1 MTSIEIYKIAQL
13 YDYKMKL
20 TNGMKNYIFDK
31 ARDFAINF
39 CDKNFSIYEE
49 DIVKSLISKNI
60 LTKFDLSTGLLNIS
74 RERYEETINFITEY
88 YSSNVVEFMEI
99 ILNDNSKWHSAY
111 DLLKTL
117 DDWIVIYQFIS
128 FAKLYDLCT
137 VHSQF

>member
-20 TNGMKNYIFDK
+20 TNGMKNYTFDK
-31 ARDFAINF
+31 ARDFAIKF
-39 CDKNFSIYEE
+39 CDKNFSLYEE

-60 LTKFDLSTGLLNIS
+60 LTKFDLSSGLLNINK
-74 RERYEETINFITEY
+74 ERYDETINFITEH

-117 DDWIVIYQFIS
+117 DDWIVVYQFIS
-128 FAKLYDLCT
+128 FARLFNELN
-137 VHSQF
+137 

>member
-20 TNGMKNYIFDK
+20 TNGMKNYTFDK
-31 ARDFAINF
+31 ARDFAIKF

-60 LTKFDLSTGLLNIS
+60 LTKFDLSSGLLNINK
-74 RERYEETINFITEY
+74 ERYDETINFITEH

-99 ILNDNSKWHSAY
+99 ILNDNSKWYSAY

-117 DDWIVIYQFIS
+117 DDWIVVYQFIS
-128 FAKLYDLCT
+128 FARLFNSLN
-137 VHSQF
+137 

>member
-20 TNGMKNYIFDK
+20 TNGMKNYTFDK
-31 ARDFAINF
+31 ARDFAIKF

-60 LTKFDLSTGLLNIS
+60 LTKFDLSTGLLNINK
-74 RERYEETINFITEY
+74 ERYDETINFITEH
-88 YSSNVVEFMEI
+88 YSSNVVQFMEI

-128 FAKLYDLCT
+128 FARFFNSLN
-137 VHSQF
+137 

>member
-13 YDYKMKL
+13 YDCKMKL
-20 TNGMKNYIFDK
+20 TNGMKNYTFDK
-31 ARDFAINF
+31 ARDFAIKF

-60 LTKFDLSTGLLNIS
+60 LTKFDLSTGLLNINK
-74 RERYEETINFITEY
+74 ERYEETINFITEY

-117 DDWIVIYQFIS
+117 DDWIVVYQFIS
-128 FAKLYDLCT
+128 FARLFNSLN
-137 VHSQF
+137 

>member
-20 TNGMKNYIFDK
+20 TNGMKNYTFDK
-31 ARDFAINF
+31 ARDFAIKF

-60 LTKFDLSTGLLNIS
+60 LTKFDLSTGLLNINK
-74 RERYEETINFITEY
+74 ERYEETINFITEH

-117 DDWIVIYQFIS
+117 DDWIVVYQFIS
-128 FAKLYDLCT
+128 FARFFNSLN
-137 VHSQF
+137 